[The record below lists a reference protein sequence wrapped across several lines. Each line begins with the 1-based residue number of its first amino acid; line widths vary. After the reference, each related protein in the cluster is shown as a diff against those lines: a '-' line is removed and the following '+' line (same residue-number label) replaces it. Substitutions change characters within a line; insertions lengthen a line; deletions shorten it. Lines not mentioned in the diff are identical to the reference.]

1 MSTKPQYR
9 FPGTRLSACAV
20 AVAAAFPAVAFAVPA
35 ARVEFAVGN
44 PVAVSASGQ
53 SRALTKGG
61 DVQSGDTVNTN
72 GGRVQL
78 RFRDGAYVSLQP
90 QSEFRIDDYR
100 YDGKTDG
107 SERGFFS
114 LLKGG
119 LRTITG
125 LDGRTNK
132 KNYQVSTTV
141 ATIGIRGTEYTI
153 AYTNS
158 ITGSVGEGEINVC
171 TGTGC
176 VPFGSGQSFIVTD
189 PNSRPQ
195 LTSQK
200 TDLPPTQ
207 PGDPP
212 GGVFQTANDPTKP
225 NGYGGKSTFAAADQT
240 TDTGLPQSLC
250 DAIPTASQCSAPPP
264 PPVLLT
270 GTQNYLVALSNSVF
284 LGTPTP
290 FVNSVI
296 TGTPSTLDAS
306 GKLVSFTQGGLNT
319 MTGGTYSQTGNNGIL
334 AWGTFT
340 NGTITGGSYAGTM
353 SPSGGLFY
361 VAGLPNV
368 TLPTTGSFT
377 YSPLTLANSG
387 GGATL
392 TSASLTLAL
401 SGSPTASLS
410 LGFNSVTGAPF
421 TATGAG
427 AVSGGTFSVT
437 SLTIGANCF
446 SCVGHADGFFT
457 GANATHAGVS
467 YIITGGPGGPI
478 AGAIPFAR

>member
-1 MSTKPQYR
+1 
-9 FPGTRLSACAV
+9 
-20 AVAAAFPAVAFAVPA
+20 VPA

-44 PVAVSASGQ
+44 PVAVSANGQ
-53 SRALTKGG
+53 SRALSKGG
-61 DVQSGDTVNTN
+61 EVQSGDTVNTN

-78 RFRDGAYVSLQP
+78 RFSDGAYVSLQP

-125 LDGRTNK
+125 LVGRTNK

-225 NGYGGKSTFAAADQT
+225 NGNEGKATFAAGDQT
-240 TDTGLPQSLC
+240 PNPSELPTGGVPGRPLSICEGLPAAECAPS
-250 DAIPTASQCSAPPP
+250 PPP
-264 PPVLLT
+264 PSPPSVPPLT
-270 GTQNYLVALSNSVF
+270 GTQNYLLALSNSVSI
-284 LGTPTP
+284 GSQAP
-290 FVNSVI
+290 NSLI
-296 TGTPSTLDAS
+296 TGTPNTLDA
-306 GKLVSFTQGGLNT
+306 GGQGQLVSFTQGGLNT
-319 MTGGTYSQTGNNGIL
+319 LAGGTYSQTGNNGIL

-340 NGTITGGSYAGTM
+340 NGTISGGSYAGGI
-353 SPSGGLFY
+353 SPSGALFY

-368 TLPTTGSFT
+368 TLPVTGSFT
-377 YSPLTLANSG
+377 YTPLTLANSG

-392 TSASLTLAL
+392 TSASLTLTL
-401 SGSPTASLS
+401 SAAPLASLS
-410 LGFNSVTGAPF
+410 LGFNSTSGAF
-421 TATGAG
+421 TASGSG
-427 AVSGGTFSVT
+427 LVSGGTFGVT
-437 SLTIGANCF
+437 SLTIGANCN
-446 SCVGHADGFFT
+446 SCFGHADGFFT

-467 YIITGGPGGPI
+467 YIISGGSLGPI
-478 AGAIPFAR
+478 AGAIPLARPLP